1 MKKSYLLLLIFL
13 INGFFFQLKSQ
24 FRTKVPNSRIVDS
37 IGHNNEM
44 NLFSLFNSNNFTM
57 NHSFSMGM
65 SSLGGFSNSYG
76 TYSNSMNL
84 KLNDKLLLNSM
95 IYFVQPTNFQSY
107 NHTINSNPSIYYNA
121 NLKYKLSENILFQF
135 SMSSLPSSSKNGLS
149 PYRNSYI
156 W

>member
-1 MKKSYLLLLIFL
+1 MKKIYLLFLIFL

-24 FRTKVPNSRIVDS
+24 FRTKVPKSRIVDS
-37 IGHNNEM
+37 INQNNNM
-44 NLFSLFNSNNFTM
+44 DLFSLFNSNNFKM

-65 SSLGGFSNSYG
+65 SSLGGLSNSYG

-107 NHTINSNPSIYYNA
+107 NQSINSNPSVYYNA
-121 NLKYKLSENILFQF
+121 NLKYKISENILLQF
-135 SMSSLPSSSKNGLS
+135 SMSSLPSSSRSGLS